1 MKSIRSI
8 FLFVAILTI
17 LFYGLGTVVTEAFTN
32 NAYLEEESQDLAVN
46 FNNNLENNINQST
59 AFDTFSSEL
68 SANGTFDNEDVFA
81 IEFFER
87 QSQSSE
93 QQGVIRSIYKFPDLI
108 ILALGVPQE
117 DVWVYRTFIITMI
130 GVLIGFALYR
140 AFFGGGRIDDN

>member
-117 DVWVYRTFIITMI
+117 DVWV
-130 GVLIGFALYR
+130 
-140 AFFGGGRIDDN
+140 